1 MKHGFPSRGFRA
13 MDLSSR
19 RNSSNRHCS
28 HATPV
33 KGAGAFQLRNKTT
46 ARSAIFS
53 RRPSREPSSSTSF
66 ASSTSS
72 ASSPRVSSSHPSPG
86 LARDQA
92 RNRLILRISL
102 R

>member
-19 RNSSNRHCS
+19 RNSSNHHCS

-53 RRPSREPSSSTSF
+53 RRPSREPSSSISF

-72 ASSPRVSSSHPSPG
+72 ASSAPRQLEPYPV

-92 RNRLILRISL
+92 RKGLILRISL